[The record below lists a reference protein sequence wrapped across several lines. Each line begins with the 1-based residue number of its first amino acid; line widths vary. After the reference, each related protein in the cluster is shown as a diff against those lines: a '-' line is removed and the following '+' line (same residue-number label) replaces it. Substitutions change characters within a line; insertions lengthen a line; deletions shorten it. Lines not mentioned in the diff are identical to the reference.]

1 MLCSSIIQSLFLSI
15 RSSPKWCI
23 QYWSLV
29 ILYTYPSVF
38 VFSFLVTLFPKYS
51 PFIMISVYNFFFVLR
66 SNISIPIYQHQLKV
80 FHQLLI
86 CFLFSSKIKSRMN
99 YLIVFDFTSNWV
111 TNFPMALLHF
121 YFSVGRERKWQVFS
135 WATKYSLSRPPPKL
149 ITTKNG

>member
-1 MLCSSIIQSLFLSI
+1 MVYPILVFGHSLYISLCFCFFFSSYPIPQVF
-15 RSSPKWCI
+15 PFYHDFC
-23 QYWSLV
+23 
-29 ILYTYPSVF
+29 LY
-38 VFSFLVTLFPKYS
+38 
-51 PFIMISVYNFFFVLR
+51 FFFVLR

-121 YFSVGRERKWQVFS
+121 YFGVGRERKWQVFS